1 LGGGGGQEGE
11 ETVWQSG
18 GGERHHSASGS
29 NSQSMFGF
37 ESLNDFS
44 LPTIEEGGGTD
55 NGTIRQQGR
64 HLNHSCQ
71 AGGVERA
78 EARRRGRQRRE
89 EEEEQSRIRVA
100 LSHSLI
106 GYNKWLRYTSMVF
119 YAHCQV
125 VFLA

>member
-1 LGGGGGQEGE
+1 MGRQGSRDATSTIAVRRVGSKGQSHEGE
-11 ETVWQSG
+11 D
-18 GGERHHSASGS
+18 A
-29 NSQSMFGF
+29 
-37 ESLNDFS
+37 
-44 LPTIEEGGGTD
+44 
-55 NGTIRQQGR
+55 
-64 HLNHSCQ
+64 
-71 AGGVERA
+71 
-78 EARRRGRQRRE
+78 RRE